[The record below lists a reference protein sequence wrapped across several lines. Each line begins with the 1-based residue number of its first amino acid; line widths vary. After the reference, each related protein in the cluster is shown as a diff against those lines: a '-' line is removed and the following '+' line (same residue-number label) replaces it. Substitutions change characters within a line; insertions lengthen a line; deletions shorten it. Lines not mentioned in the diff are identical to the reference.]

1 MNILFIGDIVGKPG
15 RTAVKRLLPDLR
27 TELHPDIVIAN
38 VENIAHGSGVTKS
51 TLEEV
56 RAAGVDAF
64 TSGNHIWSKP
74 EVLEIM
80 ADSSIPLIRP
90 ANFPGDAPGT
100 GTRMLQVG
108 TRSLLLVNLMGR
120 VFLKEHL
127 DDPFRALDRIL
138 ADSIAQKPDLI
149 LVDFH
154 AEVTSEKAAF
164 GFYADGRV
172 CAVVGTHTHIG
183 TADARILPQ
192 GTAYITDIGM
202 TGPRDS
208 VLGVDKDV
216 IIKNFLNQRPVRH
229 EIPDTGTQILNAVL
243 IDTDPTTHRATK
255 IQRIDRTVDI

>member
-27 TELHPDIVIAN
+27 AELHPDIVIAN

-56 RAAGVDAF
+56 RSAGVDAF

-138 ADSIAQKPDLI
+138 TDSIAQKPDLI

-183 TADARILPQ
+183 TADTRILPQ
-192 GTAYITDIGM
+192 GTAYVTDIGM
-202 TGPRDS
+202 TGPRES

-216 IIKNFLNQRPVRH
+216 IIKNFLSQRPVRH

-243 IDTDPTTHRATK
+243 IEADPTTHHATK